1 MIFKIGFLYLFDM
14 SKKIKEI
21 LKWNLIVLAITF
33 ILLTISYLLMPEQIK
48 EEFLKLI
55 KPRKIAVMV
64 LGIVIGVS
72 AFVYLTSKEE

>member
-1 MIFKIGFLYLFDM
+1 M